1 MKNELGG
8 KNTKE
13 FFGLRAKSLKL
24 DFSKFYFK
32 TCTLCLLF
40 ISSHEFIALEFDS
53 SLLVPFFEKI
63 VKQHD
68 RNEIKS
74 PIGKMLRI

>member
-53 SLLVPFFEKI
+53 SLFGTLLWKNSKATWP
-63 VKQHD
+63 
-68 RNEIKS
+68 
-74 PIGKMLRI
+74 

>member
-8 KNTKE
+8 KNTKD

-32 TCTLCLLF
+32 TCTL
-40 ISSHEFIALEFDS
+40 
-53 SLLVPFFEKI
+53 
-63 VKQHD
+63 
-68 RNEIKS
+68 
-74 PIGKMLRI
+74 